1 MRILITGGTG
11 NTGRPLA
18 AALRARGADIRVAS
32 RHPRSAADH
41 VRFDWADPATHG
53 PALEGVEVAY
63 LVPPLATLEPMPL
76 VEPFLAAASGV
87 RRVVLLGSL
96 AVLPGAPGIVELE
109 RAVQRMPESSIL
121 RPSGFMQNFL
131 GAHPVATGIRERGE
145 IVSASGPGR
154 LGWIDAEDIAAVAA
168 EVLTGPAPARE
179 HTLTGPETLSYSA
192 AAAIITE
199 VTGRPVRYT
208 EVSVDEQTRR
218 LSAFLPQPYSRALAA
233 VDADIRR
240 GSEDRTTSVVEDL
253 TGRPPRSFRDFVA
266 AHMA

>member
-32 RHPRSAADH
+32 RNPGNAADH

-63 LVPPLATLEPMPL
+63 LVPPPATLEPMPL

-168 EVLTGPAPARE
+168 EVLTGPDPAPE
-179 HTLTGPETLSYSA
+179 HVLTGPESLSYADA
-192 AAAIITE
+192 AAVITE
-199 VTGRPVRYT
+199 VTGRPVRHT
-208 EVSVDEQTRR
+208 EVSVAERAR
-218 LSAFLPQPYSRALAA
+218 IFGEVMPQPFARALAA
-233 VDADIRR
+233 IDAEIRA
-240 GSEDRTTSVVEDL
+240 GTEDRTTSAVEDL